1 MDQLKELREKIM
13 AAVKEKELTETEAWQ
28 DLSALSS
35 NTYVDTIETFD
46 DEVRIDGERF
56 EGPLTW
62 HVTLHYGERDSEPEL
77 VISDS
82 FPGSFRGRLLAGVP
96 IVEHMLA
103 EVSSFYE

>member
-1 MDQLKELREKIM
+1 MKATELR
-13 AAVKEKELTETEAWQ
+13 ETEAWQ

-46 DEVRIDGERF
+46 DEVRIDGDRF
-56 EGPLTW
+56 EGPLIW
-62 HVTLHYGERDSEPEL
+62 HVTLHYGQHASEDEL

-82 FPGSFRGRLLAGVP
+82 FPGSFEGQLEDEVP
-96 IVEHMLA
+96 VIERIMA

>member
-1 MDQLKELREKIM
+1 MDQLKALRENII
-13 AAVKEKELTETEAWQ
+13 AAVKATELTETEAWQ

-46 DEVRIDGERF
+46 DEVRIDGDRF

-62 HVTLHYGERDSEPEL
+62 HVTLHYGQHASEDEL
-77 VISDS
+77 IISDS
-82 FPGSFRGRLLAGVP
+82 FPGSFEGRLEDGVP
-96 IVEHMLA
+96 VIERMLA

>member
-1 MDQLKELREKIM
+1 MDQLKALQESII
-13 AAVKEKELTETEAWQ
+13 AAVKATELVETEAWQ
-28 DLSALSS
+28 DLIALSS

-46 DEVRIDGERF
+46 DEVRIDGDRF

-62 HVTLHYGERDSEPEL
+62 HVTLHYNQHASEDEL

-82 FPGSFRGRLLAGVP
+82 FPGSFEGRFENGVP
-96 IVEHMLA
+96 VIERMLA

>member
-1 MDQLKELREKIM
+1 MDQLKALRENIIT
-13 AAVKEKELTETEAWQ
+13 AVKATELTKTEAWQ

-46 DEVRIDGERF
+46 DEVRIDGDRF

-62 HVTLHYGERDSEPEL
+62 HVTLHYGQQVSEDEL

-82 FPGSFRGRLLAGVP
+82 FPGTFEGRLEDGVP
-96 IVEHMLA
+96 VIERMLA

>member
-1 MDQLKELREKIM
+1 MDQLKALRENII
-13 AAVKEKELTETEAWQ
+13 AAVKATELTETEAWQ

-46 DEVRIDGERF
+46 DEVRIDGDRF

-62 HVTLHYGERDSEPEL
+62 HVTLHYGQGASEDEL

-82 FPGSFRGRLLAGVP
+82 FPGSFEGRLEDGVP
-96 IVEHMLA
+96 VIERVLA

>member
-1 MDQLKELREKIM
+1 MDQLKALRENII
-13 AAVKEKELTETEAWQ
+13 AAVKATELTETEAWQ

-46 DEVRIDGERF
+46 DEVRIDGDRF
-56 EGPLTW
+56 KGPLTW
-62 HVTLHYGERDSEPEL
+62 HVTLQYGQHASEDEL

-82 FPGSFRGRLLAGVP
+82 FPGSFEGHLENGVP
-96 IVEHMLA
+96 VVERMLA